1 MRDNNYFKLTQQ
13 EIAEVESLFNR
24 LTLKEKI
31 AQLIMPYVFGNFVS
45 SDSPEYKKLKKNVTE
60 DKVGG
65 FCFFKGTVYG
75 YAHLI
80 DNLQS
85 LSDVP
90 LLITADFERGIAM
103 RLIDGTEFP
112 YNMAVAATGNAD
124 YAYQMAKAIA
134 EEMKAIGAHQNFSP
148 VADINSDPENPIVNI
163 RAYSDDKEI
172 VARFCEAFIKG
183 SIDAGAL
190 SCAKHFPGHGNTNVD
205 SHNQLPLIST
215 PLNLM
220 NERELYP
227 FIKCIEAG
235 VHAVMI
241 GHLEVPSLEK
251 EKGLPSTLSYSI
263 ITQLLKEK
271 LGFYGLIITDAMN
284 MYGVANY
291 FSAADAAVRSI
302 NAGADILLFPPDDD
316 IALDSIWEAVSNGTI
331 PEERI
336 NESCFKILSA
346 KQSLKLA
353 EKKRINF
360 NNIPEIVG
368 SNRIT
373 SIAQEIADKSIT
385 LVKDDKNLVPVNRF
399 NKVSCLT
406 ITDNV
411 ETDTELFFQN
421 HLIENFTLFRKKIL
435 NSKSSNT
442 DYEKAFEI
450 AKQSDCVVLPVF
462 VRIRAYQGRFS
473 LLPEQAEF
481 LNKLIKE
488 NIDTIIISF
497 GDPYLITSFKP
508 IGTYINAYG
517 DMKISQ
523 RAVVKGLLGKIKFE
537 GVSPIKLFL

>member
-1 MRDNNYFKLTQQ
+1 
-13 EIAEVESLFNR
+13 
-24 LTLKEKI
+24 
-31 AQLIMPYVFGNFVS
+31 
-45 SDSPEYKKLKKNVTE
+45 
-60 DKVGG
+60 
-65 FCFFKGTVYG
+65 
-75 YAHLI
+75 
-80 DNLQS
+80 
-85 LSDVP
+85 
-90 LLITADFERGIAM
+90 M

-112 YNMAVAATGNAD
+112 YNMAVAATGNPG

-134 EEMKAIGAHQNFSP
+134 EEMNAVGVHQNFSP

-172 VARFCEAFIKG
+172 VSRFCEAFIKG
-183 SIDAGAL
+183 SIDAEAL

-205 SHNQLPLIST
+205 SHNQLPLIAT
-215 PLNLM
+215 PLDLM

-227 FIKCIEAG
+227 FKKCIEAG

-263 ITQLLKEK
+263 ITELLKEK
-271 LGFYGLIITDAMN
+271 LGFDGLIITDAMN

-291 FSAADAAVRSI
+291 FSAADAAIRSI

-316 IALDSIWEAVSNGTI
+316 IALDSIFEAVSNGNI

-360 NNIPEIVG
+360 KSIPEIIG
-368 SNRIT
+368 SDRIT

-385 LVKDDKNLVPVNRF
+385 LIKDDKNLVPVNRL

-421 HLIENFTLFRKKIL
+421 HLTENFTLFRKKIL
-435 NSKSSNT
+435 NSKSNNT

-462 VRIRAYQGRFS
+462 VRIRAYQGGFS

-481 LNKLIKE
+481 LNKLFKE
-488 NIDTIIISF
+488 NIDTILISF
-497 GDPYLITSFKP
+497 GDPYLITSFKS

-537 GVSPIKLFL
+537 GVSPVKLFL